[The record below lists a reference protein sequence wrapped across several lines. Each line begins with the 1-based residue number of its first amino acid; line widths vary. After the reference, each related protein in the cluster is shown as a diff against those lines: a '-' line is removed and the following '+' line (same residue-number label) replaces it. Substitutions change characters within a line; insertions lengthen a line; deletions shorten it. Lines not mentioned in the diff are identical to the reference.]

1 MQLCR
6 PNRLL
11 LPRRVGGRS
20 RFCRVSQ
27 GSDFGHC
34 TDLLRLGSWPRGSCR
49 LCRCRSFPAR
59 GFPWLAS
66 AGDSVWDVVLLSA
79 PCHPLPGS
87 PPCHMSIS
95 RKEKP
100 QEVGIT
106 LQPACFARR
115 SWDKQ
120 YLKHPVLPAT
130 TTGLSECQ
138 WLSVTVAVT
147 LGICG
152 DSHPPLG
159 SGSS

>member
-27 GSDFGHC
+27 GSDVGHC
-34 TDLLRLGSWPRGSCR
+34 TDLLRLGSRPRGICR
-49 LCRCRSFPAR
+49 LCCCRSFPAR

-66 AGDSVWDVVLLSA
+66 TGESVWDVALLPS
-79 PCHPLPGS
+79 PCHRLPGS
-87 PPCHMSIS
+87 PPHRMSIS

-106 LQPACFARR
+106 LQSACFARR

-120 YLKHPVLPAT
+120 RHRKILLAGVVSDRGAPRCIGAIVSAK
-130 TTGLSECQ
+130 
-138 WLSVTVAVT
+138 
-147 LGICG
+147 
-152 DSHPPLG
+152 PPQCRASLRP
-159 SGSS
+159 

>member
-1 MQLCR
+1 MQRCR

-34 TDLLRLGSWPRGSCR
+34 TDLLCLGSRPQGSCR
-49 LCRCRSFPAR
+49 LCCCRSFPAR

-66 AGDSVWDVVLLSA
+66 AGDSVWDVVLLPA

-87 PPCHMSIS
+87 PPRHMSIS

-120 YLKHPVLPAT
+120 CQRKILLAGVVSDMGAPPCI
-130 TTGLSECQ
+130 GLIV
-138 WLSVTVAVT
+138 SVK
-147 LGICG
+147 
-152 DSHPPLG
+152 PPQCRTSLWP
-159 SGSS
+159 